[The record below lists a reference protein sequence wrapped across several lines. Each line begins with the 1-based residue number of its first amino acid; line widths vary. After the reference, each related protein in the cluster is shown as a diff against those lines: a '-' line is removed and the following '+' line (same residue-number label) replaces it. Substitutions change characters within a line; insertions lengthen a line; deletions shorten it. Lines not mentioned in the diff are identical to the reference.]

1 LPSVAVIIM
10 KHTVVKGNLVDVVG
24 GMVFPAQVTMIDGKI
39 WSVERSNAS
48 YDRYLVPGFIDAHIH
63 IESSLLTPSRFAE
76 AAVPHGTTATVSDP
90 HEIANVLGTEGVR
103 YMVKDAEGVPL
114 RIRYTAPSCVP
125 ATSWETSGAK
135 LGWREVRELL
145 RMKEFVALGEVM
157 NVPGVLA
164 DDPEVMAKIEVAQQ
178 MGKPVDGHCP
188 EVIGDRLD
196 RYISAG
202 ISTDHECIS
211 AKEAEEKHRKGMLI
225 LVREGS
231 SSKNLAA
238 LMPFAKAHSCCLIS
252 DDLQATDLQKGHLD
266 LLLRKAVALGMEP
279 VHALRAVTMWPAAH
293 YRLPGGHLSEGEVAD
308 LVVLRDLKNFQVLQ
322 VYIGGDLVAEDGLP
336 KFQAHPQVLRTGIR
350 PPGKETEAFVI
361 HARSQ
366 TGRAKV
372 RVIGMLG
379 DQDISK
385 AEEAVLPIVDGQIK
399 SDPGQDVLLMAVVN
413 RYAIAPPALAFARGL
428 GLKKGAIASTVA
440 HDSHNIIAVG
450 VDVASLA
457 LAVMGVA
464 ESGGYFATDG
474 QESVALPLRVA
485 GLMSSEPCAA
495 VAAGEERMM
504 SFVRALSCTLPAP
517 FMTLSFQSLLVEPEL
532 KLSDKGLFDS
542 VRFRFVD
549 AVV

>member
-1 LPSVAVIIM
+1 
-10 KHTVVKGNLVDVVG
+10 
-24 GMVFPAQVTMIDGKI
+24 
-39 WSVERSNAS
+39 
-48 YDRYLVPGFIDAHIH
+48 
-63 IESSLLTPSRFAE
+63 
-76 AAVPHGTTATVSDP
+76 
-90 HEIANVLGTEGVR
+90 
-103 YMVKDAEGVPL
+103 
-114 RIRYTAPSCVP
+114 
-125 ATSWETSGAK
+125 
-135 LGWREVRELL
+135 
-145 RMKEFVALGEVM
+145 
-157 NVPGVLA
+157 
-164 DDPEVMAKIEVAQQ
+164 
-178 MGKPVDGHCP
+178 
-188 EVIGDRLD
+188 
-196 RYISAG
+196 
-202 ISTDHECIS
+202 
-211 AKEAEEKHRKGMLI
+211 
-225 LVREGS
+225 
-231 SSKNLAA
+231 
-238 LMPFAKAHSCCLIS
+238 
-252 DDLQATDLQKGHLD
+252 
-266 LLLRKAVALGMEP
+266 
-279 VHALRAVTMWPAAH
+279 
-293 YRLPGGHLSEGEVAD
+293 
-308 LVVLRDLKNFQVLQ
+308 
-322 VYIGGDLVAEDGLP
+322 
-336 KFQAHPQVLRTGIR
+336 
-350 PPGKETEAFVI
+350 
-361 HARSQ
+361 
-366 TGRAKV
+366 
-372 RVIGMLG
+372 MLG

>member
-1 LPSVAVIIM
+1 MPSVTVIVM
-10 KHTVVKGNLVDVVG
+10 KYTVVKGNLVDVVG

-90 HEIANVLGTEGVR
+90 HEIANVLGMEGVS

-145 RMKEFVALGEVM
+145 GMKEFVALGEVM

-238 LMPFAKAHSCCLIS
+238 LMPFAKAHPCCLVS